1 MALPKIQQPL
11 FDITVPSTQ
20 QKTTFRA
27 FTVKEEKILL
37 TAQESGDPDQIILA
51 IKQILGNTLSDVDIE
66 KLAMFD
72 IEYLLLKIR
81 GQSVNN
87 LVEFKIKDPDTEE
100 DVDVSFDIN
109 DVELKF
115 NDEHS
120 KEIILNDNFK
130 LIMRYATINELTEL
144 TKIGNE
150 KQNQALFEIMVK
162 CIDCLV
168 EDEDTVYKFSDFSE
182 KEVTEF
188 MDSLTG
194 DTINGIKKFFETTP
208 VMRIELPYTNSKGNN
223 KTFVVEGV
231 QSFFI

>member
-144 TKIGNE
+144 TKIGDE

>member
-51 IKQILGNTLSDVDIE
+51 IKQILSNTLSDVDIE

-144 TKIGNE
+144 TKIGDE
-150 KQNQALFEIMVK
+150 KQGQ
-162 CIDCLV
+162 
-168 EDEDTVYKFSDFSE
+168 
-182 KEVTEF
+182 
-188 MDSLTG
+188 
-194 DTINGIKKFFETTP
+194 
-208 VMRIELPYTNSKGNN
+208 
-223 KTFVVEGV
+223 
-231 QSFFI
+231 

>member
-51 IKQILGNTLSDVDIE
+51 IKQILSNTISDVDIE

-100 DVDVSFDIN
+100 EVDVSFDIN

-120 KEIILNDNFK
+120 KEIALNDNFK

-144 TKIGNE
+144 TKIGDE
-150 KQNQALFEIMVK
+150 KQGQALFEIMVK